1 MDMKKL
7 EKQVNNFKNASLKG
21 IEIERQKLCKQ
32 MRNQIV
38 WKQVEDELK
47 GCYRRRINSK
57 AFAIPILIAFSL

>member
-38 WKQVEDELK
+38 WKQVEDGTQRL
-47 GCYRRRINSK
+47 
-57 AFAIPILIAFSL
+57 L